1 MKSSLTYYFKG
12 LLHLVFPELCLVCGI
27 HTPVKDGLFCIKCL
41 AKLPYTHFE
50 RESENTFT
58 KHFKSRFPVASGA
71 ALFFLNRGSGIERM
85 LYLLKYGNR
94 PDIGV
99 KLGEFY
105 GEFLKELDHFSGLDA
120 IVPVPLHPKK
130 MAKRGYNQSE
140 QFAIGIG
147 RMIGVPVKT
156 ELLRRTRFTQTQ
168 TKMNRAERVKNTEA
182 AFAGSEQLRAKKYS
196 ILLIDDVL
204 TTGATFEGC
213 IQAIMH
219 QNKET
224 KVHLI
229 TIAMGHS
236 I

>member
-1 MKSSLTYYFKG
+1 MNTSLSSYFKG
-12 LLHLVFPELCLVCGI
+12 LLHLVFPELCLFCGN

-41 AKLPYTHFE
+41 LKLPYTRFE
-50 RESENTFT
+50 HVAENTFT

-71 ALFFLNRGSGIERM
+71 AMFFLNRGSGIERM

-105 GEFLKELDHFSGLDA
+105 GEILKEVDHFSGLDA

-130 MAKRGYNQSE
+130 LAKRGYNQSE

-147 RMIGVPVKT
+147 RVIGVPVKT
-156 ELLRRTRFTQTQ
+156 DLIRRTRFTQTQ
-168 TKMNRAERVKNTEA
+168 TKMNRAERVMNTEA
-182 AFAGSEQLRAKKYS
+182 AFAGSELLQGKKYS
-196 ILLIDDVL
+196 ILLVDDVL

-213 IQAIMH
+213 IQAVLH

-224 KVHLI
+224 EVHLI
-229 TIAMGHS
+229 TIAMGNS
-236 I
+236 V